1 MSPQKSSQEN
11 NQMSSAHYFSSQ
23 INHIKNNAIEASVSI
38 LGFKNSALR
47 QHVINELSQ
56 QVEGGLHTYHKSQ
69 KPNGLIGNSVFEVLF
84 PWEEQGK
91 TIADFSGD
99 LLHPKTVNAVAKDIA
114 VPYKHQAKSWQI
126 LNDKAQANSLVVT
139 SGTGSGKTECFMVP
153 ILDDLVRLQQ
163 QDGGRLN
170 GVHALFLYPLNA
182 LINSQRER
190 LDQWTKPFGRDIQF
204 CLYNGNTAE
213 ATKQESANEIVS
225 RDKLR
230 ESPPPILVT
239 NATMLEYMLIRQKDA
254 PIIEQS
260 KGKLRWIVLDE
271 AHSYVGSIA
280 AELSLL
286 LRRVMLAF
294 EVEAKDVHFVATSA
308 TIGDDEQAIQK
319 LQNYLAKLAGI
330 DSNQIHVITG
340 QRNVNKLMELNN
352 QSKPLSLRQIEQI
365 EPNVAGSRQR
375 FNALEQHP
383 FARKLRSCFVSTDK
397 TGKLVTTANSLTEL
411 TAKLSDALELIGNSN
426 ESVNDGSEDALNN
439 KQAYLL
445 RLLDICS
452 YTKRDADKES
462 IAFLPLRGHIFQRT
476 LSGLY
481 ACVNASCAGNLGT
494 PLIEKDK
501 NNTPVWEFGYLYT
514 SNRSHCEHCQFP
526 VYELAFCQDCSTPHL
541 LTQKKEVGVPNSPL
555 IQFKKE
561 QFDDFS
567 LERSDD
573 ELEDDSDN
581 VSYVED
587 ETDKKPSI
595 YDPIVLMPV
604 ESSKKHLTAGNDCEE
619 AVYLVEECYL
629 DKLGVQRR
637 RDQEDYVSIA
647 IKETNEDDNAALQ
660 HCYFCNTSSQYNSV
674 IKTVNLG
681 APFYMSAAAPI
692 LLDHCAKHEH
702 NSDSLPY
709 YGRRMIT
716 FTDSRQG
723 TARISMKLRQDSERR
738 SLRHVVYHALAER
751 FDPSLESSDEI
762 EQKIFELTKE
772 KSELDPVRFLR
783 AIQSIDKDIAEQ
795 EQLLKQGQR
804 PVIKWKEMLNIIS
817 KCSEF
822 RFLAGSIHKIAYVN
836 NIKTD
841 VEKAELLLLNEL
853 ASRPRNANSLETM
866 GLVSVVYPNLQNA
879 TLRNVKLWEEQR
891 LNLQDWQDFLKLILD
906 FYIREGKFVDLTFD
920 QLNCLSDR
928 FLGKKELLAP
938 NTDSNFNPKDAKY
951 IKTWTQVN
959 KSNPNNS
966 TRVIRLLCVATGLNP
981 MLSCDRDKINI
992 IMKSAWDELI
1002 RLGLLISNPANI
1014 GLSSYQF
1021 SFNEM
1026 AVTLPQQVW
1035 ICPVTR
1041 RFLDTTFKSI
1051 TPYIPYRQK
1060 LDTIREDIDKYCCQ
1074 KVEIPVYKNEA
1085 TDVLRKVQVEQW
1097 MAGVDEIQQLRKD
1110 NLWTDITSSVIA
1122 GMNTIA
1128 TEEHSAQ
1135 INQKTLQHYEKQFK
1149 EGEINILNCSTTM
1162 EMGVD
1167 IGGITSVAMN
1177 NVPPHPANYL
1187 QRTGRAGRRN
1197 ESQATAFTICKNN
1210 PHEQMVFSNSKW
1222 AFETKI
1228 STPYIILNSKYIVQR
1243 HINAYLLGLF
1253 LNQKAMINSSA
1264 VLLKSGWFFF
1274 GWEDAKFNY
1283 IKGAI
1288 DSMTSID
1295 SDEDILLKAQY
1306 FVSETPFR
1314 DLQRWLKEYILASD
1328 IEKEQLSKRVSAIVK
1343 DSTLSHT
1350 SINTLLENS
1359 MQNLQHLE
1367 KYFIDKVLS
1376 RINEYWI
1383 TVQNKKVKNQ
1393 SYLNKLVMDIQGV
1406 ANGYLLAD
1414 LARHGFLPRYGF
1426 PSGLIEFD
1434 PYNSAAFSEDSKK
1447 KYKYTDRDDNQ
1458 SLRNGKPVRDIAIA
1472 IREYAPGNEVV
1483 VDGLV
1488 YKSAGLE
1495 LIQYMNRSNSNDAQ
1509 IIRSFWRCQI
1519 CGAMGESYDNQE
1531 HHCNS
1536 CEYSIEPENIT
1547 RFVEPMGFRVDY
1559 LAKPHNKID
1568 SQKFVPVEQPKIQ
1581 ANGDKLPL
1589 FSPALGDYRV
1599 DEEGLIFHNSA
1610 GTHGNGYFICL
1621 HCGRA
1626 ESVRYI
1632 KDSPAFTKQKTD
1644 FESFHTPMKPLSD
1657 FDLDTS
1663 QETIKGICN
1672 RNGYQTQYLHIG
1684 AFDHTNVFEL
1694 YLKDTET
1701 KQYFFEDKHKDLLH
1715 TMGAVLR
1722 NSLAIC
1728 QGITP
1733 DELGFGIKPVK
1744 INNESS
1750 WSIFIYDK
1758 ASGGAGFA
1766 SAGPR
1771 YIHDMFKKAKELLV
1785 CPDDCDSV
1793 CHSCLLSYD
1802 TRFIIDNLNRHLA
1815 IEYLNSIENYL
1826 NLPEDAKLFSGAGFC
1841 NLTIEHRVVQ
1851 ALSNNF
1857 DQIVIYLQGDP
1868 KHWDLS
1874 TALTNKIK
1882 NWDYNGKQIQLV
1894 IADHVL
1900 AELDDINRIQLRF
1913 LSQFDN
1919 VSIHTWNANGSND
1932 HPYRYL
1938 LQLNKSRA
1946 NNILTLGTTDRQAY
1960 IPNDSFWQVSNN
1972 GIVVESKNIELDN
1985 ILTNPLDLILLEK
1998 YNDNNAKLLMI
2009 DNELDGSLND
2019 FGTSFWSLIR
2029 KSLDF
2034 NSKLESM
2041 LGIESITYNDNY
2053 LRSPLTTILLG
2064 KVIYELKKIYSID
2077 WTNPHILI
2085 KTSYE
2090 TPKGKSNSLWHNWPK
2105 SYSQE
2110 KAQERYFSHLGL
2122 DASVR
2127 IYDHRKLQHHR
2138 SLCITWIDKSKIVIN
2153 LDHGFGFIYSDN
2165 DEKIYNIFNFS
2176 NNTEQQVEE
2185 MNKIDNSIVY
2195 KVGSKNNKRAL
2206 FTIINYDQPIN

>member
-1 MSPQKSSQEN
+1 MSPNKSSQEN
-11 NQMSSAHYFSSQ
+11 NQMSNAHYFSSQ

-56 QVEGGLHTYHKSQ
+56 QVGGNPHTYHKSQ

-84 PWEEQGK
+84 PWEEQNK

-99 LLHPKTVNAVAKDIA
+99 LLHPKTVNAVAKDI
-114 VPYKHQAKSWQI
+114 VIPYKHQAKSWEI
-126 LNDKAQANSLVVT
+126 LNDKAQTNSLVVT

-163 QDGGRLN
+163 KDGGRLS

-190 LDQWTKPFGRDIQF
+190 LDQWTAPFGRDIQF
-204 CLYNGNTAE
+204 CLYNGNTGE
-213 ATKQESANEIVS
+213 STKQESANEIIS

-294 EVEAKDVHFVATSA
+294 DVEAKDVHFVATSA
-308 TIGDDEQAIQK
+308 TIGDDDQAIQK

-330 DSNQIHVITG
+330 DSSQIHVITG
-340 QRNVNKLMELNN
+340 QRNVNKLMEHNN
-352 QSKPLSLRQIEQI
+352 HSKPLSLRQIEKI
-365 EPNVAGSRQR
+365 EPDVAGSCER
-375 FNALEQHP
+375 FSALEQHP
-383 FARKLRSCFVSTDK
+383 FARKLRSCFVSTDN

-411 TAKLSDALELIGNSN
+411 TVKLADSLELIENTN
-426 ESVNDGSEDALNN
+426 ESINSDIENTLNT
-439 KQAYLL
+439 KQEYLL
-445 RLLDICS
+445 RWLDICS
-452 YTKRDADKES
+452 YTKKDNNKES

-481 ACVNASCAGNLGT
+481 ACVNPDCAGKAST

-501 NNTPVWEFGYLYT
+501 NHAPVWEFGYLYT

-541 LTQKKEVGVPNSPL
+541 LTQKKEIGVPSSPL

-561 QFDDFS
+561 QVDDFS
-567 LERSDD
+567 LEGSDD

-581 VSYVED
+581 SSYVED
-587 ETDKKPSI
+587 ETGKKPSAH
-595 YDPIVLMPV
+595 DPIVLMPV
-604 ESSKKHLTAGNDCEE
+604 ESSKKHLTASNDSEGE
-619 AVYLVEECYL
+619 TVYLVEECYL
-629 DKLGVQRR
+629 DELGVQRR
-637 RDQEDYVSIA
+637 RHQADYVSIA

-660 HCYFCNTSSQYNSV
+660 HCYFCDSSSKYKNV

-692 LLDHCAKHEH
+692 LLDHCAKHED
-702 NSDSLPY
+702 NPDSLPY

-804 PVIKWKEMLNIIS
+804 PVIKWNDMLDIIS
-817 KCSEF
+817 KYSEF

-853 ASRPRNANSLETM
+853 ARRPRNANSLETM

-879 TLRNVKLWEEQR
+879 TLRNVKIWEEYR

-906 FYIREGKFVDLTFD
+906 FYIRESKFVNLTFD
-920 QLNCLSDR
+920 QLNCLSDK

-938 NTDSNFNPKDAKY
+938 NTKTELSDKDAKY

-959 KSNPNNS
+959 NSNPNNS

-981 MLSCDRDKINI
+981 MLNGDRDKINT

-1002 RLGLLISNPANI
+1002 RLGLLISNPANM
-1014 GLSSYQF
+1014 GFSTYQF

-1041 RFLDTTFKSI
+1041 RFLDTTFKGI
-1051 TPYIPYRQK
+1051 TPYIPHRQK
-1060 LDTIREDIDKYCCQ
+1060 LDTIRENIDKYCCQ

-1097 MAGVDEIQQLRKD
+1097 LAGVDKIQQLRKD
-1110 NLWTDITSSVIA
+1110 NLWTDVTSSVIA

-1135 INQKTLQHYEKQFK
+1135 INQKTLQRYEKQFK
-1149 EGEINILNCSTTM
+1149 DGEINILNCSTTM

-1197 ESQATAFTICKNN
+1197 ESQATAFTLCKNN

-1228 STPYIILNSKYIVQR
+1228 SPPYIILNSKYIVQR

-1253 LNQKAMINSSA
+1253 LNQKAMISSSA

-1283 IKGAI
+1283 IKDAI
-1288 DSMTSID
+1288 DSMTSTD
-1295 SDEDILLKAQY
+1295 SDESLLFKAKY

-1314 DLQRWLKEYILASD
+1314 GLQQWLKEYILASD
-1328 IEKEQLSKRVSAIVK
+1328 IDKEQLSKRVSAIVK

-1350 SINTLLENS
+1350 PINTLLENS

-1367 KYFIDKVLS
+1367 KYFIDKVSS
-1376 RINEYWI
+1376 RINEYQT

-1434 PYNSAAFSEDSKK
+1434 PYNSAAFSDDSKK
-1447 KYKYTDRDDNQ
+1447 KNKYTDREDNQ

-1509 IIRSFWRCQI
+1509 IIRSFWRCRN

-1536 CEYSIEPENIT
+1536 CEHLIEPENIT

-1589 FSPALGDYRV
+1589 FSPVLGDYRV

-1663 QETIKGICN
+1663 QEVIKGICN

-1694 YLKDTET
+1694 YLKNPET
-1701 KQYFFEDKHKDLLH
+1701 KQYFFGDEYKDLLH

-1722 NSLAIC
+1722 NALAAC

-1744 INNESS
+1744 MNNESS

-1771 YIHDMFKKAKELLV
+1771 YIHDMFKIAKELLV

-1793 CHSCLLSYD
+1793 CQSCLLSYD
-1802 TRFIIDNLNRHLA
+1802 TRFIVDSLNRHLA
-1815 IEYLNSIENYL
+1815 IEYLDSIENYL

-1851 ALSNNF
+1851 ALSDKF

-1868 KHWDLS
+1868 KQWDLS

-1919 VSIHTWNANGSND
+1919 VSIHTWEANGSND
-1932 HPYRYL
+1932 HPYQYL
-1938 LQLNKSRA
+1938 LQLNKSGTT
-1946 NNILTLGTTDRQAY
+1946 NTLTLGTTDKQAY
-1960 IPNDSFWQVSNN
+1960 LPNDSFWQVSND
-1972 GIVVESKNIELDN
+1972 GIIVESESIELDN
-1985 ILTNPLDLILLEK
+1985 IITDPLDLTLLEK
-1998 YNDNNAKLLMI
+1998 SNDNNAKLLTI
-2009 DNELDGSLND
+2009 GNELNGLLDD
-2019 FGTSFWSLIR
+2019 FGTTFWHILRESSEISGKLNAM
-2029 KSLDF
+2029 LDVQ
-2034 NSKLESM
+2034 
-2041 LGIESITYNDNY
+2041 SITYKDKY
-2053 LRSPLTTILLG
+2053 LRSPLTTILFG
-2064 KVIYELKKIYSID
+2064 KVLYELKKTYGRD
-2077 WTNPHILI
+2077 WPNPRIQI
-2085 KTSYE
+2085 KTSHQVPE
-2090 TPKGKSNSLWHNWPK
+2090 NEPKYVWHNWL
-2105 SYSQE
+2105 SSDVQE
-2110 KAQERYFSHLGL
+2110 KVQERYFSHLGL
-2122 DASVR
+2122 DANVG
-2127 IYDHRKLQHHR
+2127 IYDHRKLEHHR
-2138 SLCITWIDKSKIVIN
+2138 SLCITWTDKSQTVIN
-2153 LDHGFGFIYSDN
+2153 LDHGLGFMDADTNQRLYNSFGFSS
-2165 DEKIYNIFNFS
+2165 NI
-2176 NNTEQQVEE
+2176 EQQVES
-2185 MNKIDNSIVY
+2185 MNVIDNSKQYEVS
-2195 KVGSKNNKRAL
+2195 SKEGKKTL
-2206 FTIINYDQPIN
+2206 FTIINYNQK